1 MPKVCGRRP
10 RSPGCL
16 QNRAAG
22 SVWSKEKAERRLQPV
37 RKIPSLYNNACAGA
51 RMRETC
57 ILCGEVGKNK
67 RNSMKI
73 NENMVFSCGE
83 KTGEQW
89 GNGGEAW
96 GNDGKYRYKII
107 INKDKIIYLYIFI
120 FIVVFITII
129 EAAACFRSRCLS
141 FGLLVFGRLRRPMV
155 PGVSRLRPW
164 LIRRLPLS
172 VGVVGRK
179 TGRP

>member
-1 MPKVCGRRP
+1 
-10 RSPGCL
+10 
-16 QNRAAG
+16 
-22 SVWSKEKAERRLQPV
+22 
-37 RKIPSLYNNACAGA
+37 
-51 RMRETC
+51 MRETC

-129 EAAACFRSRCLS
+129 EAAARFRSRCLS

-155 PGVSRLRPW
+155 PGVSRLRLW
-164 LIRRLPLS
+164 QI
-172 VGVVGRK
+172 
-179 TGRP
+179 